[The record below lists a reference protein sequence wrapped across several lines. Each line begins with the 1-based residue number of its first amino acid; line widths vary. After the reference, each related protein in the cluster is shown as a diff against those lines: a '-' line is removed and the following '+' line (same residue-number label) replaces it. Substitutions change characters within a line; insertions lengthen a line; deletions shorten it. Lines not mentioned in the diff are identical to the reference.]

1 MTTSRLTRREAIGS
15 LATLAGS
22 ALVSQAV
29 MADDP
34 ARPIRIGIIGLD
46 TSHVITFT
54 KLINRDDPDDRLK
67 QVKIA
72 AAFPAGNPDFPLS
85 RDRVKGYTA
94 EMGKMGVDIVESIEA
109 LLEKVDVVMLESV
122 DGSQH
127 LEQVKPVF
135 KARKPTFIDKPI
147 AASLAD
153 VVAIDKLA
161 REHKVAW
168 FSASSSRFTEGY
180 PELRNNTQI
189 GNILGCDTYS
199 QSRAAPHHPDLYWYG
214 VHGVDLLYSIL
225 GCGCLSV
232 TAVQTKYTEQVT
244 GTWSDG
250 RVGTFR
256 AIREHTGQTGLG
268 ASVFGTKRIVQ
279 INNYYNYVPLV
290 VEVAKFFTTGKSPI
304 VPEEMVE
311 VFAFMEAAE
320 ESKRQG
326 GAPVLLKDVL
336 SKAGAVEKKQE

>member
-1 MTTSRLTRREAIGS
+1 MPLQFTRRETIGS

-22 ALVSQAV
+22 ALLSHAA
-29 MADDP
+29 MADEA
-34 ARPIRIGIIGLD
+34 ARPIRVGMIGLD

-54 KLINRDDPDDRLK
+54 KLLNRDDPDKRLK
-67 QVKIA
+67 HVKIA
-72 AAFPAGNPDFPLS
+72 AAFPGGNPDFPLS
-85 RDRVKGYTA
+85 RDRVKGYTT
-94 EMGKMGVDIVESIEA
+94 EMRNLGVDIVESIDA
-109 LLEKVDVVMLESV
+109 LLDKVDAVMLESV

-147 AASLAD
+147 AASLGD

-180 PELRNNTQI
+180 PELRNSTQI
-189 GNILGCDTYS
+189 GDILGCDTYS

-225 GCGCLSV
+225 GRGCHSV

-244 GTWSDG
+244 GTWADG
-250 RVGTFR
+250 RIGTFR
-256 AIREHTGQTGLG
+256 AIREHTGKTGLG
-268 ASVFGTKRIVQ
+268 ASVFGTKGIVQ
-279 INNYYNYVPLV
+279 IDNYYNYFPLV
-290 VEVAKFFTTGKSPI
+290 VEVAKFFTTGQQPI
-304 VPEEMVE
+304 AVEEMVE
-311 VFAFMEAAE
+311 VFTFMEAAD

-326 GAPVLLKDVL
+326 GVPVTLESVL
-336 SKAGAVEKKQE
+336 TKASVHR

>member
-1 MTTSRLTRREAIGS
+1 MPQKLTRREALGS

-22 ALVSQAV
+22 ALLVPTA
-29 MADDP
+29 MAEEVV
-34 ARPIRIGIIGLD
+34 RPIRVGMIGLD
-46 TSHVITFT
+46 TSHVIAFA
-54 KLINRDDPDDRLK
+54 KLLNRSDADDRLK

-72 AAFPAGNPDFPLS
+72 AAFPGGNPDFPLS

-94 EMGKMGVDIVESIEA
+94 EIRELGVEIVESIDA
-109 LLEKVDVVMLESV
+109 LLEKVDAVMLESV

-135 KARKPTFIDKPI
+135 RARKPTFIDKPI

-153 VVAIDKLA
+153 VVAIDRLA

-180 PELRNNTQI
+180 PELRNNPQV
-189 GNILGCDTYS
+189 GDILGCDTYS
-199 QSRAAPHHPDLYWYG
+199 QSRAAPHHPDLFWYG

-225 GCGCLSV
+225 GRGCGAV
-232 TAVQTKYTEQVT
+232 TAVQTNYTEQVT
-244 GTWSDG
+244 GTWLDG

-256 AIREHTGQTGLG
+256 AIREHTGKTGLG
-268 ASVFGTKRIVQ
+268 ASVFGTKQIVHV
-279 INNYYNYVPLV
+279 NNYYNYVPLV
-290 VEVAKFFTTGKSPI
+290 VEVARFFTTGRPPI
-304 VPEEMVE
+304 AAEEMVE

-320 ESKRQG
+320 ESKRQR
-326 GAPVLLKDVL
+326 GAPVSLKDVM
-336 SKAGAVEKKQE
+336 ARAQAAARQPE